1 MNRPN
6 IVVALVVVFL
16 LLTLPFALAAF
27 IGGREQVFIGFLANP
42 ADGIT
47 YLAKMYQG
55 WSGTWLFQLPFSAEP
70 GSGAYLFL
78 FYLFLGH
85 LARWL
90 GLPLIIIFHLARLLG
105 AGLLLFALARF
116 YDYVFAG
123 RPDLYRIAFWLTVIG
138 SGMGWLIL
146 ALGPPPT
153 DFWVAEAYPFLAMY
167 TNPHFPIGLALI
179 LFSFTLMLDPAARF
193 KEGKLLLAGLL
204 IAVILPFGLVVAGS
218 VMSCASGL
226 DLVGN
231 TPSGM
236 ETCFLPGIAGWT
248 GDTLLFMGGAC

>member
-179 LFSFTLMLDPAARF
+179 LFSFTLMLDPRRSLQGRETPPGRF
-193 KEGKLLLAGLL
+193 VDRGDSAIRVGCRGFGDVLCKWVGPGWKH
-204 IAVILPFGLVVAGS
+204 AVWN
-218 VMSCASGL
+218 
-226 DLVGN
+226 GN
-231 TPSGM
+231 RFFAWD
-236 ETCFLPGIAGWT
+236 CWV
-248 GDTLLFMGGAC
+248 DR